1 MKLKKISPLRLPIGV
16 KRGANVSDTAGRQG
30 RKESTRNNRTE
41 TGRSGLK
48 KTTRVKGSAGKRG

>member
-1 MKLKKISPLRLPIGV
+1 MKLKISPLRYPCGV
-16 KRGANVSDTAGRQG
+16 KRGANVSDTAGRQE
-30 RKESTRNNRTE
+30 RKESTRNNRAE